1 MNAIDLFAGCGGL
14 SKGFMDAGF
23 NIIVGVDNDEAALR
37 TFAANHNGAKAL
49 KADLSKQETFDEIKR
64 IAGNKSIDVVIAGP
78 PLFAKCCANALFEV
92 LMLYRDKVDI

>member
-49 KADLSKQETFDEIKR
+49 KADLSKQETF
-64 IAGNKSIDVVIAGP
+64 AGHSQQGYQNRNPSAQGTVARGH
-78 PLFAKCCANALFEV
+78 PLPQEL
-92 LMLYRDKVDI
+92 